1 METLFVLL
9 YWPVVGVL
17 ILFVSR
23 ALLRKGI
30 GPWWNLL
37 LICVPLWALSIG
49 VFFSVKDILHL
60 HGRLLQMVGIVAGP
74 HFENGF
80 YGYLYELWM
89 ATWCCYVATE
99 PAFQKIREE
108 SRKKKAAKA
117 AQAGG
122 V

>member
-1 METLFVLL
+1 LL

-60 HGRLLQMVGIVAGP
+60 HGRLLQILYGEHVSARENFYYGLLYTLWIVGWLNVS
-74 HFENGF
+74 
-80 YGYLYELWM
+80 
-89 ATWCCYVATE
+89 TT
-99 PAFQKIREE
+99 PADRRIHEE
-108 SRKKKAAKA
+108 KRKKKAAKA
-117 AQAGG
+117 ALADGMR